1 MEYIEALQTEV
12 QRLEME
18 VEKLQARK
26 VKIGELS
33 VEVLEIAECL
43 LLCLQELQKIL
54 VLTPNLQAEIDGKQF
69 KH

>member
-33 VEVLEIAECL
+33 AEVLEIAECL
-43 LLCLQELQKIL
+43 LLCLQEMQKVL
-54 VLTPNLQAEIDGKQF
+54 ALTPNLQAEIDGKQF

>member
-33 VEVLEIAECL
+33 AEVLEIAECL
-43 LLCLQELQKIL
+43 LLCLQEMQK
-54 VLTPNLQAEIDGKQF
+54 VLALSLI
-69 KH
+69 HI